1 MKHEE
6 KPERDPRFNL
16 RRGEVW
22 HRGARVVFDRSN
34 PTGKI
39 HPRRKKR

>member
-1 MKHEE
+1 MRPDKIT
-6 KPERDPRFNL
+6 ERDPRFNL

-22 HRGARVVFDRSN
+22 HRGARVVFDRSK